1 MTELNDLPV
10 DFAELCVALEAEASD
25 LCWYLDATT
34 GEVILVNAEYDPT
47 EHGGL
52 SAEAI
57 EADPTRFRRVPAGSP
72 DEPLG
77 DMHAFAAQSPDP
89 KLKESLELA
98 LLAPRP
104 ERRFKSV
111 LTYLPEVQDAWHAFR
126 QQRVEERAR
135 AWLQSLGVLSDAA
148 QARFE
153 QASAGLKRPPR

>member
-34 GEVILVNAEYDPT
+34 GEVILVNAEYDPA

-52 SAEAI
+52 TADAI
-57 EADPTRFRRVPAGSP
+57 ESDPARFRRVPAGSP
-72 DEPLG
+72 DEPLS
-77 DMHAFAAQSPDP
+77 DMHAFAAQSNDP
-89 KLKESLELA
+89 QLRESFELA

-104 ERRFKSV
+104 ERRFKAV
-111 LTYLPEVQDAWHAFR
+111 LTYLPEVQDAWHVFR

-148 QARFE
+148 KATLGQ
-153 QASAGLKRPPR
+153 KP